1 MSLSAM
7 TRHSETVNADPRVS
21 EVAAIVNEVL
31 GPDQVCLTL
40 VHLSLDED
48 ILTHQAIVNATI
60 EIEKEAHTRTIE
72 LQGRG
77 VGLLTRSLKG

>member
-1 MSLSAM
+1 M
-7 TRHSETVNADPRVS
+7 TRYSETVNADPRVS

-48 ILTHQAIVNATI
+48 IPTHQAIVNATI
-60 EIEKEAHTRTIE
+60 EIEKEGSYENYRTAGAR
-72 LQGRG
+72 GRPFG
-77 VGLLTRSLKG
+77 RVL